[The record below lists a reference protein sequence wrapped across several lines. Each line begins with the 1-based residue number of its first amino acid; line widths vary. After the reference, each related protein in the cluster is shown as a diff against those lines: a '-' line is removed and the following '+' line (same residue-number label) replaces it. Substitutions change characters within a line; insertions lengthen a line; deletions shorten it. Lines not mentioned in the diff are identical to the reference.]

1 MLSSVLEIFY
11 GLVIFKAVFYFFQSL
26 LKRNCKELSLNII
39 FDISNKATSSLFAIC
54 SCLMGWFVNRQCYG
68 NFMRIQVDIID
79 SYLNF
84 GVAYFIYDLMSMYLV
99 HNTLTKDWVSVSRT
113 EVANFLRERSLI
125 VCHHIIVPV
134 LVFLVSYRNGLGDC
148 LIGTVL
154 LMEAST
160 PFVSARVV
168 LVHFDMKGSKLYF
181 VNGMAML
188 VTFFLCRVML
198 LPSLYLWYSA
208 STGLGLLSSI
218 LAMPTH
224 CHIATISLWLPQL
237 VWFNKMVK
245 GSIKLLSEKEKR

>member
-1 MLSSVLEIFY
+1 
-11 GLVIFKAVFYFFQSL
+11 
-26 LKRNCKELSLNII
+26 
-39 FDISNKATSSLFAIC
+39 
-54 SCLMGWFVNRQCYG
+54 MGWFVNRQCYG

-113 EVANFLRERSLI
+113 DVANFLRERSLI

-168 LVHFDMKGSKLYF
+168 LVHFDMKVLERKY
-181 VNGMAML
+181 
-188 VTFFLCRVML
+188 
-198 LPSLYLWYSA
+198 YY
-208 STGLGLLSSI
+208 
-218 LAMPTH
+218 
-224 CHIATISLWLPQL
+224 
-237 VWFNKMVK
+237 
-245 GSIKLLSEKEKR
+245 